1 MYLVECKP
9 DTVLVQSLTR
19 ASRKNIQ
26 HAGNKSELLKKLTEH
41 YSDSKGVIDEDPW
54 SIQPPHMQKF
64 KEKQNLTSFGL
75 KVLHQTSKNNTLI
88 VLCPRLEE
96 WILEAARE
104 ANVDPQKYNLPNDS
118 VKLHQQI
125 NIQIDKFQRLVEKLK
140 TKSNRVKKLASGL
153 QVDFGSYPNIV
164 I

>member
-9 DTVLVQSLTR
+9 DAVLVQFLTL

-140 TKSNRVKKLASGL
+140 TKSNRFKKLASGL
-153 QVDFGSYPNIV
+153 L
-164 I
+164 